1 VRVPFHRI
9 ESTEL
14 GGIAEDV
21 LHITHPDNLVLAEE
35 VAEFCGLDVIGVDII
50 SEDISKAW
58 HENGAKINEINFA
71 PMVSPYRPWVQKGLD
86 DYVQEIFPHQGRIPI
101 HVFTGGETALNE
113 ARRRQADLWQAG
125 EPHFLCTRSMT
136 LKPDGSPRID
146 DLGDS
151 LFLRAHA
158 LLLDKT
164 TEGIIVVLQDESIL
178 ATGFPFDSV
187 SSKVAA
193 DDGFLS
199 ASGTAPLDHEVRV
212 RIAKMVDQ
220 LPIIDGTM

>member
-1 VRVPFHRI
+1 MQI
-9 ESTEL
+9 
-14 GGIAEDV
+14 
-21 LHITHPDNLVLAEE
+21 
-35 VAEFCGLDVIGVDII
+35 GLNDYM
-50 SEDISKAW
+50 K
-58 HENGAKINEINFA
+58 ENF
-71 PMVSPYRPWVQKGLD
+71 S
-86 DYVQEIFPHQGRIPI
+86 HQGRIPI
-101 HVFTGGETALNE
+101 YVFTGGETALNE

-125 EPHFLCTRSMT
+125 EPHFLCNRSMT

-158 LLLDKT
+158 LLLDKSV
-164 TEGIIVVLQDESIL
+164 EGIILVLQDESVL
-178 ATGFPFDSV
+178 MTGFPFDGV

-199 ASGTAPLDHEVRV
+199 ASGTAPLDREVRV

-220 LPIIDGTM
+220 SSEDRMALE